1 MNSEFKL
8 MALMDDL
15 MGTITQTDEWEERQ
29 MTDPQIK
36 DAEKE
41 LKLVLRNISHLI
53 PYEIY
58 CALEDCANHMASVY
72 ADAGILY
79 GMQVANAIHTAVSN
93 PNALSQH
100 ILNRIAA
107 RKK

>member
-15 MGTITQTDEWEERQ
+15 MGTITQTDEWKERQ

-53 PYEIY
+53 PFEIY
-58 CALEDCANHMASVY
+58 CSLEDSTINVACAY
-72 ADAGILY
+72 AEAAILY

-100 ILNRIAA
+100 ILNRISAQ
-107 RKK
+107 KK